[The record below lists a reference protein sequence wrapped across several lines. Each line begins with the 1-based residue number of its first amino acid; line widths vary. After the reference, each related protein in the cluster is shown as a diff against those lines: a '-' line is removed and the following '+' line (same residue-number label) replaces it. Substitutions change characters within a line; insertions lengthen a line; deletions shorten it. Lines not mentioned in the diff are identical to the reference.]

1 MPPEACAPKKRSF
14 NFPRFCWQ
22 FLAIILVLFALM
34 VSLFRGLLPQL
45 DQVRVE
51 LINYVGSEYQV
62 EVEVGKLAAEWQAY
76 GPALTVKN
84 FVLPAQQNL
93 PVTLI
98 FNQVN
103 VKFDFWQSIITASP
117 QIEDVIF
124 DGVNVALDLDHLK
137 SLQPRESSTAMQTD
151 WLYKL
156 LLEQLDRFSITDA
169 RFQLLS
175 KQHDYRPIFIK
186 DMKWRNAN
194 GRHRG
199 EGKLFL
205 DEDASE
211 VEQLALNVDL
221 TGSGY
226 RPESLVGQ
234 FYLAASSL
242 DIGEW
247 ASRQPN
253 PYDATKRLPLEGV
266 VNLQAWAEFAN
277 RDISSV
283 AVALQ
288 PSWLEWHL
296 NDKPQRLTVES
307 GGLLWRPDAQG
318 WRLNSHDL
326 HFSTN
331 DQAWPEL
338 QLQAN
343 KGEAGI
349 DASLNQLDLA
359 MLLPLLPLIPGV
371 EPQGL
376 KTWQALKP
384 MGKIKQVQAH
394 WDKLLSQPK
403 VNLALEQ
410 VTWQASDAI
419 LGSAPVDAEL
429 SLVDETLQFA
439 LPKQSYTL
447 DFNGGFEAPIQL
459 EGDSFSGEFNLA
471 ELALSLPQ
479 IHFSNQDLDI
489 DAAVRLEFAEA
500 AHMALLANVKIH
512 DVANVHQYF
521 PLNGMSSSLVSYLT
535 QALKAGKTEDAV
547 VLWHGAFSDYPY
559 TNQDGLFQAGFTLS
573 DATYEFEP
581 SWPEVD
587 QLNLSALFE
596 NKAMKLWIN
605 QGQLLDVNASG
616 AYIGI
621 PDLGEKSLLEV
632 KLDLATTAEAANEV
646 IQKSPLKGSV
656 GATLDVVQ
664 ISGDISGQIDLSI
677 PLYDGESEV
686 IKGTVNFDDTP
697 VYITEPGI
705 ALTGVTG
712 QLQFIND
719 VVSGK
724 GFTAKLYQQP
734 LQFSFNT
741 ESMNKNYGVN
751 VELDGQWQLANLP
764 AELNNPL
771 SPYYSG
777 QADWSGDLRL
787 IFDPIGYRVQ
797 ARVESDLLGTA
808 LDLPVPFA
816 KDAAEA
822 KHLVAELIGDNKTAS
837 LGIKL
842 DKQLEFWGGFD
853 AGSGNRLAHYDILLG
868 RLFKPGDMLR
878 KNKGHLQID
887 IDQTE
892 FSPWLPIIQGFVSQ
906 TADAE
911 MTPDGSVTEQSSGF
925 FPALVSIDANFNHL
939 NLMGQPLADV
949 HFVAEPT
956 EHAWRFDITSQE
968 FDGRIDFYPDWVKQG
983 LKIVASKFHMSPEP
997 RTEETAHY
1005 KSETIMAN
1013 LPPLAVDVDDFALYG
1028 KSLGHLVLQ
1037 GTPNGELYQIQTV
1050 SITTPNVELKG
1061 KGDWNMTAGKNITSF
1076 QLSLD
1081 AEKFDYLSEKLGID
1095 PGLKDAPTAVT
1106 ADISWTGAPYAFSLE
1121 TLNGEVVFDLGKG
1134 HLSEVSDKGARIFS
1148 LFSLDSLLRKLSLDF
1163 SDVFGKGLYFDSF
1176 GGTLNI
1182 DNGVVKTTDTEMNA
1196 VAGNMRV
1203 RGFTDLTTESLNY
1216 DIRFVPQLASS
1227 VPTVVLLSTGGWT
1240 FGLGAF
1246 ALTKVLEPV
1255 IEVISEI
1262 RFRLTGTMSEPKLE
1276 ELERKSKEIEI
1287 PESALP
1293 TQDGQPNVP
1302 SPQSATDAEQSKS
1315 QSAVK
1320 ATNEAS
1326 SASKV
1331 ESKATQATAKPV
1343 ASAISEPRTI
1353 ASPQAVELSAA
1364 KPIKTVF
1371 DEVTLE
1377 PATSAAQANEPETE
1391 SAPAQVI
1398 ELAPKR
1404 LIKDVPAQES
1414 QQLTQPRANQGASE
1428 QPKQGEL
1435 DASQPIAMSKQSQR
1449 SRQHSVYRVAA

>member
-1 MPPEACAPKKRSF
+1 MPPETCAPKKRSF
-14 NFPRFCWQ
+14 SFPRFCWQ

-51 LINYVGSEYQV
+51 LINYVESEYQV
-62 EVEVGKLAAEWQAY
+62 EVQVGKLAAEWQAY

-84 FVLPAQQNL
+84 FVLPAQDNL

-103 VKFDFWQSIITASP
+103 VKFDFWQSIVTASP

-137 SLQPRESSTAMQTD
+137 SLKPRESSTAMQTD

-175 KQHDYRPIFIK
+175 QQHAYRPIFIK

-194 GRHRG
+194 NRHRG

-205 DEDASE
+205 DENASE

-221 TGSGY
+221 KGSGY

-266 VNLQAWAEFAN
+266 VNLQAWAEFSN
-277 RDISSV
+277 RNIDTVTV
-283 AVALQ
+283 AFE

-296 NDKPQRLTVES
+296 NKQPQRFTIES
-307 GGLLWRPDAQG
+307 GAALWRPAEQG
-318 WRLNSHDL
+318 WALNSHNL

-331 DQAWPEL
+331 GKAWPEL
-338 QLQAN
+338 ELIAR
-343 KGEAGI
+343 KCESGV
-349 DASLNQLDLA
+349 DASLNQLDLS
-359 MLLPLLPLIPGV
+359 MLLPLLPLVPGV
-371 EPQGL
+371 EPEGL
-376 KTWQALKP
+376 RTWQSLNP
-384 MGKIKQVQAH
+384 TGKVKNIRAH
-394 WDKLLSQPK
+394 WDNLLSQPK
-403 VNLALEQ
+403 VALTLEQ
-410 VTWQASDAI
+410 VSWQASDAI
-419 LGSAPVDAEL
+419 LGVAPIDAKV
-429 SLVDETLQFA
+429 SLVDDAVQFA
-439 LPKQSYTL
+439 LPQQNYTL
-447 DFNGGFEAPIQL
+447 DFNGGFEAPIKL
-459 EGDSFSGEFNLA
+459 AGDSFSGEFNIA
-471 ELALSLPQ
+471 DLALSLPK
-479 IHFSNQDLDI
+479 IHFNNQDLDI
-489 DAAVRLEFAEA
+489 DGAVRLEFADSV
-500 AHMALLANVKIH
+500 HMALLANVNIH
-512 DVANVHQYF
+512 NVANVHQYF
-521 PLNGMSSSLVSYLT
+521 PLNGMSSELVSYLT
-535 QALKAGKTEDAV
+535 QALKAGKTDDAV
-547 VLWHGAFSDYPY
+547 VLWHGAFNDYPY
-559 TNQDGLFQAGFTLS
+559 ASHNGLFQAGFTLS
-573 DATYEFEP
+573 DATYEFEE
-581 SWPEVD
+581 SWPAVD

-596 NKAMKLWIN
+596 NNSMDLWIN

-621 PDLGEKSLLEV
+621 PALGEKSLLQV
-632 KLDLATTAEAANEV
+632 KLDLATKAEAANDV
-646 IQKSPLKGSV
+646 IQKSPLVDSV

-664 ISGDISGQIDLSI
+664 ISGDITGQIDLSI

-686 IKGTVNFDDTP
+686 IKGTVTFDDTP

-712 QLQFIND
+712 QLQFVND
-719 VVSGK
+719 VVTGT
-724 GFTAKLYQQP
+724 GFTAKMYQQP
-734 LQFSFNT
+734 LQFSFHT
-741 ESMNKNYGVN
+741 ESMNQNYGVN
-751 VELDGQWQLANLP
+751 VELDGQWQLADLP
-764 AELNNPL
+764 AELANPL
-771 SPYYSG
+771 SDYYTG

-787 IFDPIGYRVQ
+787 IFDPIGYRIQ
-797 ARVESDLLGTA
+797 ARVESDLIGTE
-808 LDLPVPFA
+808 LNLPVPFA
-816 KDAAEA
+816 KSQDES
-822 KHLVAELIGDNKTAS
+822 KRLVAEMIGDNKQAS

-842 DKQLEFWGGFD
+842 DNQLEFWGGFD
-853 AGSGNRLAHYDILLG
+853 AESGNRLAHYDILLG

-878 KNKGHLQID
+878 KTKGHLQID
-887 IDQTE
+887 IDETE
-892 FSPWLPIIQGFVSQ
+892 FSPWLPIIEGFVSQ
-906 TADAE
+906 TGAKEVDQAANEAVIAE
-911 MTPDGSVTEQSSGF
+911 SLGF
-925 FPALVSIDANFNHL
+925 FPALVSIDANFNGL
-939 NLMGQPLADV
+939 NLMGQPLEDV
-949 HFVAEPT
+949 HFTANPT
-956 EHAWRFDITSQE
+956 DHAWRFDITSQE
-968 FDGRIDFYPDWVKQG
+968 FDGRIDFYPDWVNQG
-983 LKIVASKFHMSPEP
+983 LKIVASKFHMAPEP

-1005 KSETIMAN
+1005 KSDTIMAN

-1037 GTPNGELYQIQTV
+1037 GTPNGDTYQIQTV
-1050 SITTPNVELKG
+1050 SITAPNVELKG
-1061 KGDWNMTAGKNITSF
+1061 KGDWDMTEGKNITSF

-1081 AEKFDYLSEKLGID
+1081 ASKFDYLSEKLGID
-1095 PGLKDAPTAVT
+1095 PGLKDAPTEVK

-1121 TLNGEVVFDLGKG
+1121 TLNGDVSFDLGKG

-1176 GGTLNI
+1176 AGSLKI

-1196 VAGNMRV
+1196 VAGNMKV
-1203 RGFTDLTTESLNY
+1203 RGYTDLTTESLNY

-1287 PESALP
+1287 PESVLP
-1293 TQDGQPNVP
+1293 KTLPSKDGQPVGNTP
-1302 SPQSATDAEQSKS
+1302 ADK
-1315 QSAVK
+1315 
-1320 ATNEAS
+1320 
-1326 SASKV
+1326 ASKL
-1331 ESKATQATAKPV
+1331 ESHEVQANTAAKPL
-1343 ASAISEPRTI
+1343 ASNTQSTNTQ
-1353 ASPQAVELSAA
+1353 STNTQAVELNAVTQ
-1364 KPIKTVF
+1364 PNTTF
-1371 DEVTLE
+1371 TEVTHK
-1377 PATSAAQANEPETE
+1377 PKVA
-1391 SAPAQVI
+1391 
-1398 ELAPKR
+1398 ELAPESAAVND
-1404 LIKDVPAQES
+1404 LEPQIES
-1414 QQLTQPRANQGASE
+1414 QAKPDTAPALDNSQAQPQVLPTSSLEDNRQ
-1428 QPKQGEL
+1428 QGEL

-1449 SRQHSVYRVAA
+1449 SRQPSVYRVAA